1 MASYPIAEIRAI
13 GPFYAAK
20 LKASGIRSTAKLL
33 DRGKSAKG
41 RKQLAEAAGIPPE
54 NILKWVNMADLMRV
68 RGVAGDYA
76 ELLGACGADTVKELK
91 RRNAAN
97 LVKRMAEVNAARK
110 LVDVP
115 PSEKRVNGWIEAAK
129 LLEPM
134 ITY

>member
-13 GPFYAAK
+13 GPFYEAK

-33 DRGKSAKG
+33 NRGKTAKG

-54 NILKWVNMADLMRV
+54 NILRWVNMADLMRV
-68 RGVAGDYA
+68 RGVAADYA
-76 ELLGACGADTVKELK
+76 ELLGSSGVDTVKELK
-91 RRNAAN
+91 RRNANN
-97 LVKRMAEVNAARK
+97 LVKRMVEVNAKKK
-110 LVDVP
+110 LVELL

>member
-1 MASYPIAEIRAI
+1 MASYSIAEIRAI

-33 DRGKSAKG
+33 DRAKSAKG

-54 NILKWVNMADLMRV
+54 NILKWANMADLMRV
-68 RGVAGDYA
+68 RGVAADYA
-76 ELLGACGADTVKELK
+76 ELLGLSGVDTVKELK

-97 LVKRMAEVNAARK
+97 LVKRMAQVNETKK
-110 LVDVP
+110 LVELLP
-115 PSEKRVNGWIEAAK
+115 TEKRVTGWIEAAK

-134 ITY
+134 ISY